1 MKTYLKACVKSPKH
15 NSPAGLGVELFRLDA
30 TEAPELTQEEDEA
43 IAEDAAGET
52 NGLAIMRIYEEIGED
67 FFTGGGVTAKA
78 FADQLDAFGDIKR
91 LHLHI
96 NCLGGDAF
104 AAQAIHSNIQQHK
117 ASSKTAYIDGVCASA
132 ATLVACGAQ
141 RVVARHNTNYMVHY
155 PWGVCM
161 GDAEEMRKAA
171 ADLDAVTKPIVSV
184 YQKKVGDKLSEEEIR
199 QLMAD
204 ETWMTADEALE
215 RGFVDSVRG
224 KSKGIA
230 RVGAG
235 RIMCSGKLMNLA
247 RYHYKNAPKW
257 PYKKRLVMTTTDHTE
272 ALLEAPPFA
281 EPPSF
286 EHEFESEAKAEARPK
301 EPEQEGKQM
310 KIEEISP
317 ELLATI
323 QAEAR
328 SVERARLEALDAM
341 AGPGLKEIIAKAK
354 TEGRQPGEIALE
366 CLAVTKQQLSASE
379 ATSALARDAAAAR
392 AVPAGDAPGSK
403 PEPKAEVKGARFMV
417 NAFKTQKPRGLA
429 RAGHNGSN

>member
-1 MKTYLKACVKSPKH
+1 MKTYLKACVKSQKH
-15 NSPAGLGVELFRLDA
+15 NPAGMGVELFRLDA

-52 NGLAIMRIYEEIGED
+52 NGLAIMRIYEEIGQD

-215 RGFVDSVRG
+215 KGFVDSVRG

-235 RIMCSGKLMNLA
+235 RIMCSGKVMNLA
-247 RYHYKNAPKW
+247 RYHYRNAPKW
-257 PYKKRLVMTTTDHTE
+257 PYKRQAQQE
-272 ALLEAPPFA
+272 PPPFA
-281 EPPSF
+281 EPPNL
-286 EHEFESEAKAEARPK
+286 EHEFEPEAAAQARPEPKQK
-301 EPEQEGKQM
+301 EKPMTK
-310 KIEEISP
+310 EEIAP
-317 ELLATI
+317 ELLASI

-328 SVERARLEALDAM
+328 AAERARLDALDAM
-341 AGPGLKEIIAKAK
+341 AGPGLSEIITKAK
-354 TEGRQPGEIALE
+354 TDGQQPQDISLE
-366 CLAVTKQQLSASE
+366 CLAI
-379 ATSALARDAAAAR
+379 TS
-392 AVPAGDAPGSK
+392 
-403 PEPKAEVKGARFMV
+403 
-417 NAFKTQKPRGLA
+417 
-429 RAGHNGSN
+429 SN